1 MNLNIDILN
10 LVTFQTQKFSL
21 KVMGVSLSLNGY
33 RYNSTETETGLTV
46 QSGDVSRGV
55 SRATPP
61 RLGRPGLN

>member
-10 LVTFQTQKFSL
+10 LVTFQTQIFCL

-46 QSGDVSRGV
+46 QSGEVSRGL
-55 SRATPP
+55 SSA
-61 RLGRPGLN
+61 GLLRRD